1 MKKLLKYLPIPL
13 ALFGVAFALLFR
25 KQNEAAAYIVCAVCT
40 AAAMILL
47 SLTRYD
53 GQIKH
58 AKEEE
63 TLLKRIADGETFS
76 VILNVLS
83 PKKLGKAKPDKQIFS
98 LDVYPNGTDEELLKK
113 VSSFTASKQE
123 FARAE
128 ALSLGSVYLTEA
140 EARKLKGMTLIMFQ
154 PDYLLLGRIFAYRS
168 LLSENKIIFDM
179 DKNAND

>member
-83 PKKLGKAKPDKQIFS
+83 PKKLGKAKPDKQFFPSTSIR
-98 LDVYPNGTDEELLKK
+98 T
-113 VSSFTASKQE
+113 
-123 FARAE
+123 
-128 ALSLGSVYLTEA
+128 
-140 EARKLKGMTLIMFQ
+140 
-154 PDYLLLGRIFAYRS
+154 GRT
-168 LLSENKIIFDM
+168 
-179 DKNAND
+179 KNC

>member
-1 MKKLLKYLPIPL
+1 MKKILKYLPLPL
-13 ALFGVAFALLFR
+13 DLFGVVLCLIFREKYEAL
-25 KQNEAAAYIVCAVCT
+25 AYIVCAVCVAISIVLICVT
-40 AAAMILL
+40 N
-47 SLTRYD
+47 SRT
-53 GQIKH
+53 QIKN
-58 AKEEE
+58 ANTEEQ
-63 TLLKRIADGETFS
+63 LLKWIADGETFS

-154 PDYLLLGRIFAYRS
+154 PDYLLLGRIFAYHS